1 MAETVTDPVCGMQ
14 ISPDDAVATEE
25 RYGRT
30 YYFCSSGCHD
40 AFLQDPDRYIS
51 SDPQ

>member
-1 MAETVTDPVCGMQ
+1 MADTVTDPVCGMQ

-25 RYGRT
+25 RHGRI

-40 AFLQDPDRYIS
+40 AFLQDPDRYITQ
-51 SDPQ
+51 DQ

>member
-30 YYFCSSGCHD
+30 YLL
-40 AFLQDPDRYIS
+40 LQPRL
-51 SDPQ
+51 P